1 MVADKNRDALKSVG
15 KDEIRQQVARIR
27 ASHPFRTSKR
37 CLALL
42 DYVTEQ
48 TLEGQL
54 ERLKERSLGV
64 EVFGRDPGYDTSQDP
79 VVRFTAGEV
88 RKRLAQ
94 YYQEPGHDR
103 EIRID
108 LPPGSYVPEFQPAH
122 EQPPLPAPTSPRPSW
137 ALVVA
142 LIGLLVVGAGFWVRS
157 LPVKTVVDRF
167 WDPVLA
173 DPGAVLFS
181 VGNPRAFGLPEPQR
195 TEAWKYAEEYAATGH
210 FLPPLSSPTT
220 NLIPLWGKLLG
231 LNDSICLAKL
241 ASYVHGRGKAFEIRG
256 GSTTSLVDL
265 RNGPAVLI
273 GAFTNE
279 WTLRLTQDS
288 RFTLDYDTKTSTGS
302 IRDRQHPQ
310 DPGWQV
316 PDVWP
321 DPKVWTDYGLISRIR
336 HPSTGKIAVTAVGV
350 DCCASFAAGELL
362 TSPEYLGEALKN
374 APDGWEKKNIQI
386 VFSTPVVAGNPGPPK
401 FVALYVW

>member
-1 MVADKNRDALKSVG
+1 MLILAVA
-15 KDEIRQQVARIR
+15 
-27 ASHPFRTSKR
+27 
-37 CLALL
+37 
-42 DYVTEQ
+42 
-48 TLEGQL
+48 
-54 ERLKERSLGV
+54 
-64 EVFGRDPGYDTSQDP
+64 
-79 VVRFTAGEV
+79 AG
-88 RKRLAQ
+88 L
-94 YYQEPGHDR
+94 
-103 EIRID
+103 
-108 LPPGSYVPEFQPAH
+108 
-122 EQPPLPAPTSPRPSW
+122 
-137 ALVVA
+137 
-142 LIGLLVVGAGFWVRS
+142 WVQS

-167 WDPVLA
+167 WDPVVS
-173 DPGAVLFS
+173 DPGIVLFS

-195 TEAWKYAEEYAATGH
+195 SEAWKYAEEYAASGH

-241 ASYVHGRGKAFEIRG
+241 ASYVHGRGKEFEVRG

-279 WTLRLTQDS
+279 WTLRLTEDS
-288 RFTLDYDTKTSTGS
+288 RFTLEYNKATSTGA
-302 IRDRQHPQ
+302 IKDRQHPQ

-336 HPSTGKIAVTAVGV
+336 HPSTGRIIVTAVGV

-362 TSPEYLGEALKN
+362 TSPAYLGQALKD
-374 APDGWEKKNIQI
+374 APPGWEQKNIQI